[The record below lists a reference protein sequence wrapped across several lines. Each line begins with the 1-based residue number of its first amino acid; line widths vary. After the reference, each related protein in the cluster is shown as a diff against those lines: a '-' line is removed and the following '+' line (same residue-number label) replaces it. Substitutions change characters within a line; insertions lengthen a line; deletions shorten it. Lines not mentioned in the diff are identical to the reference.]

1 MLAGCETT
9 HNYPVLLL
17 LHSHLQAEPAQA
29 GWQAQARRD
38 GAAQLVGFY
47 IQL

>member
-1 MLAGCETT
+1 MLAVCETT

-17 LHSHLQAEPAQA
+17 HSHLQVEPAQA

-47 IQL
+47 IQLL